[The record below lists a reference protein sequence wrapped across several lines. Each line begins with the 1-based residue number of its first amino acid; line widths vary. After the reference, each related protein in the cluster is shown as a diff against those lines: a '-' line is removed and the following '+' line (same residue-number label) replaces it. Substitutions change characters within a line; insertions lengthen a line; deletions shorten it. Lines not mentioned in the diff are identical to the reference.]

1 MGFSLSQRKTCV
13 FPHTECMCRLQGFPL
28 EGKDWSELPP
38 YFKNIKFTIYPLI
51 KCLSSPWGAPSPRI
65 LCPTFLKITFSSN
78 FFLWRE
84 VMKSIIGSNF
94 QAILVKIASVYK
106 PSRWMKRC
114 TARYNVEVTIL
125 KEFLYHNMLWAL
137 SKNAEGEI
145 WSCPLRKKVYV
156 MRQWLNDFLGL
167 RLSSVKLGSQLHSSV
182 EDVLGVMNREDK
194 LHAHVKLTLTLIG
207 C

>member
-1 MGFSLSQRKTCV
+1 
-13 FPHTECMCRLQGFPL
+13 MCRLQGFPS

-38 YFKNIKFTIYPLI
+38 NFKNIKFTIYPLI

-94 QAILVKIASVYK
+94 QAILVKIAPVYK
-106 PSRWMKRC
+106 PARWMKRC
-114 TARYNVEVTIL
+114 TGRYNVEVTIL
-125 KEFLYHNMLWAL
+125 KEFLYHNMFWAL
-137 SKNAEGEI
+137 SKNTEGEI

-156 MRQWLNDFLGL
+156 MCQWLNDFLGL

-194 LHAHVKLTLTLIG
+194 LHAHVKLTLALIG

>member
-38 YFKNIKFTIYPLI
+38 NFKNIKFTIYPLI

-94 QAILVKIASVYK
+94 QAILVKIANVGRNVAQVGTMLK
-106 PSRWMKRC
+106 LLHWM
-114 TARYNVEVTIL
+114 NFFTIICFEHFPKIQRVKFDHVL
-125 KEFLYHNMLWAL
+125 WEKKFMLCA
-137 SKNAEGEI
+137 
-145 WSCPLRKKVYV
+145 
-156 MRQWLNDFLGL
+156 NDWMI
-167 RLSSVKLGSQLHSSV
+167 SS
-182 EDVLGVMNREDK
+182 D
-194 LHAHVKLTLTLIG
+194 
-207 C
+207 

>member
-1 MGFSLSQRKTCV
+1 
-13 FPHTECMCRLQGFPL
+13 MCRLQGFPL

-38 YFKNIKFTIYPLI
+38 NFKNIKFTIYPLI

-94 QAILVKIASVYK
+94 QAILVKIAPVYK
-106 PSRWMKRC
+106 PARWMKRC
-114 TARYNVEVTIL
+114 TGRYNVEVTIL
-125 KEFLYHNMLWAL
+125 KEFLYHNMFWAL
-137 SKNAEGEI
+137 SKNTEGEI

-156 MRQWLNDFLGL
+156 MCQWLNDFLGL

-182 EDVLGVMNREDK
+182 EDVLDVMNREDK
-194 LHAHVKLTLTLIG
+194 LHAHVKLTLALIG